1 MKYIVTMPAY
11 KYKDVVK
18 SFTDKNCTLL
28 NTEQEFDTIQNDIST
43 FNKTRGK
50 KARLY
55 PQFKYIASCGCEN
68 TVYYNVFLNRG
79 TGVICPKCISKK
91 NAQNKKEQ
99 NVGITNIYN
108 ELNCINYFN
117 GLVNE
122 HFEIVKCFDGCKCDI
137 AYRPINVTNDV
148 WCGIQVKTTNNLTR
162 EYSFHLD
169 KNDYSNLI
177 ILCICFVDKRIWA
190 IPYDIVKGKMK
201 ITMGL
206 KKSKYNIYEVT
217 NANIIDRLTQLYND
231 SHKFEFE
238 SLDTPQNIYQIR
250 EREYRKF
257 RGQVLNFIKFDDNG
271 IEGLVYDFK
280 ISEKKIQEKV
290 GCRKKGRNSYIFCL
304 WKNNGTINNIN
315 TFIQY
320 KSGDNDLYWLNCE
333 GKKYFYVIPENIL
346 KNNNFIDGEKKRML
360 HCDPSLKNTWYN
372 EYLFDYE
379 NIDKEKL
386 LKLIED

>member
-1 MKYIVTMPAY
+1 MPAY

-28 NTEQEFDTIQNDIST
+28 NTEQEFDTIQSDILT

-55 PQFKYIASCGCEN
+55 PQFKYTASCGCEN
-68 TVYYNVFLNRG
+68 TVYFNVFRNRG

-91 NAQNKKEQ
+91 NAQIKKEQ

-137 AYRPINVTNDV
+137 AYRPINITNDV
-148 WCGIQVKTTNNLTR
+148 WCGIQVKSTNILTR

-169 KNDYSNLI
+169 KNDYTNLI
-177 ILCICFVDKRIWA
+177 ILCICFVDKKIWA
-190 IPYDIVKGKMK
+190 IPYDIVKSMEK
-201 ITMGL
+201 ITIGL
-206 KKSKYNIYEVT
+206 KRSKYNIYEL
-217 NANIIDRLTQLYND
+217 NENIIDKLTQLYND

-238 SLDTPQNIYQIR
+238 TLDTPQNIYQIR
-250 EREYRKF
+250 EQEYR
-257 RGQVLNFIKFDDNG
+257 RYRENTLNFIKFEDNG

-290 GCRKKGRNSYIFCL
+290 GGIRKGGNGHLFCL
-304 WKNNGTINNIN
+304 WKNKGKINGKSIYT
-315 TFIQY
+315 QY

-333 GKKYFYVIPENIL
+333 GKKYFYVIPEKIL
-346 KNNNFIDGEKKRML
+346 ILYNFVDRDKKRVL
-360 HCDPSLKNTWYN
+360 YCNPSLKNIWYN

-379 NIDKEKL
+379 NVDKEKI
-386 LKLIED
+386 LKLIEE